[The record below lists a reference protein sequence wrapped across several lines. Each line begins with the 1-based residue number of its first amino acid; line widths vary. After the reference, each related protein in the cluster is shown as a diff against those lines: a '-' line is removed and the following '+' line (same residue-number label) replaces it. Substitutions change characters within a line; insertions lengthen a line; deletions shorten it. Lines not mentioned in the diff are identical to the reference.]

1 MTVKKA
7 ASTAIMAKL
16 VPEGTSAK
24 QYLWIALGIF
34 LFCLLGISS
43 RPMGALSTLWPANAL
58 MLGIFL
64 HSPHL
69 ASPLGWCSAATA
81 YVLADLLT
89 GNDLLTT
96 LLLNST
102 NFVGV
107 GVALAVSNRLG
118 HVVEKSLNG
127 PFNLTTLFL
136 SIVAASLASGMA
148 GGIVLW
154 LLQGQPIWFTAAGW
168 VVSELL
174 CYTIFL
180 PCILSMPRPSA
191 WRIRERRISQRKYA
205 PLVMFIVA
213 LLAAVII
220 GGPGALAF
228 PLLALLACALSYGI
242 FATSLLTLVASLWTL
257 IVTSSG
263 NILHIATTGDIYAL
277 LSIRFGVASIALAPI
292 VVAYVTAAQENS
304 LKALRYMAEHDA
316 LTGLLNR
323 RTFRQRAGDT
333 LAQLHEKGKPV
344 AVLMIDIDHFKNIND
359 TYGHAAGDE
368 ALRETAQRLRAVL
381 RREDL
386 CGRIGGEEFLVLI
399 PECTP
404 YFLKDITQRIHA
416 AIRHE
421 VLLPHTQQPLTITV
435 SIGATLC
442 DPAPPLLEPM
452 LLQADKA
459 LYTAKEQGR
468 NRTRLT

>member
-1 MTVKKA
+1 MSVRNA
-7 ASTAIMAKL
+7 ASTAIMAWL
-16 VPEGTSAK
+16 VPEGTSVK
-24 QYLWIALGIF
+24 QYCWIALGIF

-43 RPMGALSTLWPANAL
+43 RPMGSLSTLWPANAL
-58 MLGIFL
+58 LLGIFL
-64 HSPHL
+64 RMPQL
-69 ASPLGWCSAATA
+69 ASPLGWCSAAIG

-107 GVALAVSNRLG
+107 SVALAVSNRLG
-118 HVVEKSLNG
+118 HVVERSLNG

-136 SIVAASLASGMA
+136 SMVAASLTSGMA
-148 GGIVLW
+148 GGIVTW
-154 LLQGQPIWFTAAGW
+154 LLQGKPIWFTAAGW

-180 PCILSMPRPSA
+180 PCILSVPWPSA
-191 WRIRERRISQRKYA
+191 WRMRERRVSGRKYA
-205 PLVMFIVA
+205 PLIMFFLA
-213 LLAAVII
+213 LLAAAVI

-257 IVTSSG
+257 IATSSG
-263 NILHIATTGDIYAL
+263 NILHIANTGDVYAL
-277 LSIRFGVASIALAPI
+277 LSIRFGVTSIALAPI

-333 LAQLHEKGKPV
+333 LDLLHKQEKSV

-368 ALRETAQRLRAVL
+368 VLRVTAQRLSKAIRA
-381 RREDL
+381 EDL
-386 CGRIGGEEFLVLI
+386 CARIGGEEFLILI

-404 YFLKDITQRIHA
+404 GLLKDITQRIHA
-416 AIRHE
+416 AISQNI
-421 VLLPHTQQPLTITV
+421 LLPHTQQPLTITA
-435 SIGATLC
+435 SIGATLSA
-442 DPAPPLLEPM
+442 PAQPHLDTM
-452 LLQADKA
+452 LLQADEA
-459 LYTAKEQGR
+459 LYCAKETGR
-468 NRTRLT
+468 NRTSFA